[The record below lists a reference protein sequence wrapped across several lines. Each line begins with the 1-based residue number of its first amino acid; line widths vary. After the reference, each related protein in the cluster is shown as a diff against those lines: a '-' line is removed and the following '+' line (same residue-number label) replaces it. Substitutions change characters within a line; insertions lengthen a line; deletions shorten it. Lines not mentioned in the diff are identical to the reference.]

1 MGKLKPIGSEKLEG
15 MEKLSRILE
24 IARYN
29 ETIPTP
35 LNETTSNSY
44 NIQLSDGN
52 TYHIDK
58 EKNGYV
64 IKKTIKEGTTE
75 YVEPMKNRKFYS
87 SYSQA
92 FKRLNLIAKE
102 VNTLTGNE
110 EGISLFG
117 EQKKFVLKTP
127 KPEAAPAPELEPPA
141 PVAATPPTGDMGGDI
156 PPPTD
161 DMGGGMDMEEPPMDD
176 MGDMG
181 GDEIPEPEGIDDE
194 SESEDDGIVS
204 FKTIQKLTGKLGQKL
219 RKINQGDEPISADD
233 TKYVI
238 NSILSALDLSVLSDE
253 DMEEIIGRLEDSD
266 FESEDDSDME
276 EPSDD
281 MAPEEPEMDE
291 PEMEEP
297 SFDEELPEMEM
308 YEEESD
314 EQWEGT
320 MAGKY
325 DLGFR
330 GKPKKSEAKE
340 MNYSNF
346 VKNQYASQIKKKMGE
361 KIGEMMEDSD
371 IDGIGRVFDSIF
383 SESKVDSI
391 IKSYFVKT
399 DSEKK
404 FIQEQNQKK
413 FLTEKAKKV
422 KIMREVKTLSES
434 YQQEN
439 ISSKFLD
446 RYTKANFIGKTN
458 KKNLVFEVN
467 GKQYKITPDGAIL

>member
-15 MEKLSRILE
+15 LEKIQRIME
-24 IARYN
+24 IARYKENIPNSIN
-29 ETIPTP
+29 EV
-35 LNETTSNSY
+35 NSNHY
-44 NIQLSDGN
+44 NIKLVDGN
-52 TYHIDK
+52 TYHIEK
-58 EKNGYV
+58 ERNGYV
-64 IKKTIKEGTTE
+64 IKRTVNEGQLD
-75 YVEPMKNRKFYS
+75 YIEPMKNRKYYQ

-92 FKRLNLIAKE
+92 LKRLNLITKE
-102 VNTLTGNE
+102 VNTLLGNE
-110 EGISLFG
+110 EGVSLFS

-127 KPEAAPAPELEPPA
+127 KPETPPAPAPAPMPSPEPMA
-141 PVAATPPTGDMGGDI
+141 GTETTPDMGMDMGSEM
-156 PPPTD
+156 PTD
-161 DMGGGMDMEEPPMDD
+161 DMPDDD
-176 MGDMG
+176 MGMGEPSDDMPDDDMG
-181 GDEIPEPEGIDDE
+181 MGEPSDDMPEE
-194 SESEDDGIVS
+194 DGIVS

-219 RKINQGDEPISADD
+219 RKINQGEEPISADD

-253 DMEEIIGRLEDSD
+253 DVEEIIGRMEDSD

-281 MAPEEPEMDE
+281 MEPEG

-297 SFDEELPEMEM
+297 MPELPEGEM
-308 YEEESD
+308 TEDDMNEYL
-314 EQWEGT
+314 EG
-320 MAGKY
+320 MIGGEY
-325 DLGFR
+325 DLGF
-330 GKPKKSEAKE
+330 KKEPKEVNIPKAIASAYAKE
-340 MNYSNF
+340 AR
-346 VKNQYASQIKKKMGE
+346 NQLGDMLE
-361 KIGEMMEDSD
+361 SD
-371 IDGIGRVFDSIF
+371 DLDGVEGIFDSVF

-391 IKSYFVKT
+391 IKSYFVKN

-404 FIQEQNQKK
+404 FIQEQKQKK

-434 YQQEN
+434 YQQES

-446 RYTKANFIGKTN
+446 RYKKANFIGKTN

>member
-1 MGKLKPIGSEKLEG
+1 
-15 MEKLSRILE
+15 
-24 IARYN
+24 
-29 ETIPTP
+29 
-35 LNETTSNSY
+35 
-44 NIQLSDGN
+44 
-52 TYHIDK
+52 
-58 EKNGYV
+58 
-64 IKKTIKEGTTE
+64 
-75 YVEPMKNRKFYS
+75 MKNRKYYQ

-92 FKRLNLIAKE
+92 LKRLNLITKE
-102 VNTLTGNE
+102 VNTLSGNE
-110 EGISLFG
+110 EGVSLFY

-127 KPEAAPAPELEPPA
+127 KPETPPAPAPEPA
-141 PVAATPPTGDMGGDI
+141 PAPMPSPEPMAGTETTPEMGMGSEMPTDDLGMDE
-156 PPPTD
+156 PTD
-161 DMGGGMDMEEPPMDD
+161 DMGMGEPSDDMPDDD
-176 MGDMG
+176 MGMGEPSDDM
-181 GDEIPEPEGIDDE
+181 PEE
-194 SESEDDGIVS
+194 DGIVS

-219 RKINQGDEPISADD
+219 RKINQGEEPISADD

-281 MAPEEPEMDE
+281 MEPEE

-297 SFDEELPEMEM
+297 MPELPEGEM
-308 YEEESD
+308 TEDDMNEYL
-314 EQWEGT
+314 EG
-320 MAGKY
+320 MIGGEY
-325 DLGFR
+325 DLGF
-330 GKPKKSEAKE
+330 KKEPKEVNIPKAIASAYAKE
-340 MNYSNF
+340 AR
-346 VKNQYASQIKKKMGE
+346 NQLGDMLE
-361 KIGEMMEDSD
+361 SD
-371 IDGIGRVFDSIF
+371 DLDGVEGIFDSVF

-404 FIQEQNQKK
+404 FIQEQKQKK

-422 KIMREVKTLSES
+422 KIMKEVKTLSES
-434 YQQEN
+434 YQQES

>member
-15 MEKLSRILE
+15 LEKIQRIME
-24 IARYN
+24 IARYKENIPNSIN
-29 ETIPTP
+29 EV
-35 LNETTSNSY
+35 NSNHY
-44 NIQLSDGN
+44 NIKLVDGN
-52 TYHIDK
+52 TYHIEK
-58 EKNGYV
+58 ERNGYV
-64 IKKTIKEGTTE
+64 IKRTVNEGQLD
-75 YVEPMKNRKFYS
+75 YIEPMKNRKYYQ

-92 FKRLNLIAKE
+92 LKRLNLITKE
-102 VNTLTGNE
+102 VNTLLGNE
-110 EGISLFG
+110 EGVSLFS

-127 KPEAAPAPELEPPA
+127 KPETPPAPAPEPA
-141 PVAATPPTGDMGGDI
+141 PAPAPMPSPEPMAGTETTPDMGMGSEM
-156 PPPTD
+156 PTD
-161 DMGGGMDMEEPPMDD
+161 DMPDDD
-176 MGDMG
+176 MGMGEPSDDMPDDDMG
-181 GDEIPEPEGIDDE
+181 MDEPSDDIPEE
-194 SESEDDGIVS
+194 DGIVS

-219 RKINQGDEPISADD
+219 RKINQGEEPISADD

-253 DMEEIIGRLEDSD
+253 DVEEIIGRMEDSD

-281 MAPEEPEMDE
+281 MEPEE

-297 SFDEELPEMEM
+297 MPELPEGEM
-308 YEEESD
+308 TEDDMNEYL
-314 EQWEGT
+314 EG
-320 MAGKY
+320 MIGGEY
-325 DLGFR
+325 DLGF
-330 GKPKKSEAKE
+330 KKEPKEVNIPKAIASAYAKE
-340 MNYSNF
+340 AR
-346 VKNQYASQIKKKMGE
+346 NQLGDMLE
-361 KIGEMMEDSD
+361 SD
-371 IDGIGRVFDSIF
+371 DLDGVEGIFDSVF

-391 IKSYFVKT
+391 IKSYFVKN

-404 FIQEQNQKK
+404 FIQEQKQKK

-434 YQQEN
+434 YQQES

-446 RYTKANFIGKTN
+446 RYKKANFIGKTN

>member
-15 MEKLSRILE
+15 LEKIQRIME
-24 IARYN
+24 IARYKENIPNSIN
-29 ETIPTP
+29 EV
-35 LNETTSNSY
+35 NSNHY
-44 NIQLSDGN
+44 NIKLVDGN
-52 TYHIDK
+52 TYHIEK
-58 EKNGYV
+58 ERNGYV
-64 IKKTIKEGTTE
+64 IKRTVNEGQLD
-75 YVEPMKNRKFYS
+75 YIEPMKNRKYYQ

-92 FKRLNLIAKE
+92 LKRLNLITKE
-102 VNTLTGNE
+102 VNSLLGNE
-110 EGISLFG
+110 EGVSLFS

-127 KPEAAPAPELEPPA
+127 KPETPPAPAPEPA
-141 PVAATPPTGDMGGDI
+141 PAPMPSPEPMAGTETTPDMGMDMGSEMPD
-156 PPPTD
+156 D
-161 DMGGGMDMEEPPMDD
+161 DMGMGEPSDDMPDDD
-176 MGDMG
+176 MGMGEPSDDM
-181 GDEIPEPEGIDDE
+181 PEE
-194 SESEDDGIVS
+194 DGIVS

-219 RKINQGDEPISADD
+219 RKINQGEEPISADD

-253 DMEEIIGRLEDSD
+253 DVEEIIGRMEDSD

-281 MAPEEPEMDE
+281 MEPEE

-297 SFDEELPEMEM
+297 MPELPEGEM
-308 YEEESD
+308 TEDDMNEYL
-314 EQWEGT
+314 EG
-320 MAGKY
+320 MIGGDY
-325 DLGFR
+325 DLGF
-330 GKPKKSEAKE
+330 KKEPKEVNIPKAIASAYAKE
-340 MNYSNF
+340 AR
-346 VKNQYASQIKKKMGE
+346 NQLGDMLE
-361 KIGEMMEDSD
+361 SD
-371 IDGIGRVFDSIF
+371 DLDGVEGIFDSVF

-391 IKSYFVKT
+391 IKSYFVKN

-404 FIQEQNQKK
+404 FIQEQKQKK

-434 YQQEN
+434 YQQES

>member
-1 MGKLKPIGSEKLEG
+1 MGKLKPIGSEKLQG
-15 MEKLSRILE
+15 MDKLSRILE
-24 IARYN
+24 ITRYKETLPNAIN
-29 ETIPTP
+29 ESSS
-35 LNETTSNSY
+35 NEY
-44 NIQLSDGN
+44 NITLPDGN

-58 EKNGYV
+58 EKSGYV
-64 IKKTIKEGTTE
+64 IKKTLKEGNTE

-92 FKRLNLIAKE
+92 FKRLNLITKE

-127 KPEAAPAPELEPPA
+127 KPEAAPAPELAPPA
-141 PVAATPPTGDMGGDI
+141 PVAATPPAGDV

-161 DMGGGMDMEEPPMDD
+161 DMGGDTPPPTDDMDMEEPTMDD
-176 MGDMG
+176 MDDMG
-181 GDEIPEPEGIDDE
+181 GDEMTEPEGIDDE
-194 SESEDDGIVS
+194 SEPEDDGMVS

-219 RKINQGDEPISADD
+219 RKINQGEEPISADD

-266 FESEDDSDME
+266 FESEDESDME
-276 EPSDD
+276 EPSDE
-281 MAPEEPEMDE
+281 MSPEE

-308 YEEESD
+308 YEEEND

-320 MAGKY
+320 MAGEY
-325 DLGFR
+325 DLGFSDE
-330 GKPKKSEAKE
+330 PKKSEPKE
-340 MNYSNF
+340 MNYNNF
-346 VKNQYASQIKKKMGE
+346 VKNQYASQIKKKMGD
-361 KIGEMMEDSD
+361 MMEDEE
-371 IDGIGRVFDSIF
+371 IDGVGRIFDSVF

-434 YQQEN
+434 FQQET